1 MAGPINDAELL
12 QQTDHR
18 IADGPGVDVPAF
30 DMDAFLAQ
38 QDLGSVGE
46 PIGAAGVADPGE
58 AYRRA
63 VMEEAGLVS
72 PNLMGN
78 AASAIGQTA
87 AQAGQQVQA
96 APGQAPMAP
105 GQSQRQGY
113 GASVERQGYNSA
125 AAERIAQGPAAKGL
139 AAQRK
144 AIDKQFVDTVNRG
157 AAEIDNSVNNQIY
170 GAQQALEAN
179 AQALETRAGDVTAA
193 QQSARDAVKQTFGV
207 DIPEGLTGQAF
218 AAAVNQAQT
227 AYTQTAIQSMEAD
240 LGKARANMEAQ
251 LQVVKSMRVDPHR
264 LARKGE
270 FQWAN
275 AIAGIA
281 AVSGKPGNV
290 ALANQL
296 TNTFKE
302 AATRDVEAQ
311 INNILNQQH
320 VSDGF
325 MQVWNAVAR
334 DSSTIFEAKQKMMAG
349 VAATVGSYLEG
360 EAMKAQSE
368 VERARIFSIAAEV
381 EKWGV
386 EAKQKWETEANQ
398 IRTQRLG
405 QELQHAA
412 SMAQVAVQRDRLAFD
427 REQAQAQARA
437 QAEQQRQAKA
447 EQAVGSAVIV
457 PGLGYMGQVMGETP
471 AARMAIKQDI
481 DGKTAAY
488 VAVAKEIEDI
498 KALVRK
504 AGVAEGTMA
513 ALGIQ
518 NEIAARLNVL
528 ANSATFKVLDGAGLA
543 PVSNEDLERVAGMV
557 GKPNFQQSLYNWF
570 EDPNGSLSS
579 SAQLERVF
587 AEGLKAEYGT
597 RLGPGTPE
605 EQAAVASRYGENILY
620 SGGKARDHSAQAG
633 VAYPQ
638 WAQGMPIAYID
649 AVPGNMAPGTQRDW
663 ANANLEPGPGY
674 AAANNEV
681 LNPSPKTAGQQAQAR
696 ATSDYNMK
704 AGWKDASEVPD
715 RWLEYTETSGGAKYG
730 GKAARNPDTITRAQE
745 YARSYGVEMKD
756 PVYVPGFAQDAI
768 ELAILAAEGDDSAQA
783 ALTDLATSAEW
794 RKGGAHKLEL
804 SQFAEYALD
813 NLSKFKRTTS
823 GRTK

>member
-12 QQTDHR
+12 QQTDYR
-18 IADGPGVDVPAF
+18 IADGPGVDVPVF

-46 PIGAAGVADPGE
+46 PVGEAGVADPGE

-63 VMEEAGLVS
+63 VMEEAGLIG

-78 AASAIGQTA
+78 AASAVGQ
-87 AQAGQQVQA
+87 AQAGQQAQA

-170 GAQQALEAN
+170 GAQQALEAQ
-179 AQALETRAGDVTAA
+179 AQALETRAGDVAAA
-193 QQSARDAVKQTFGV
+193 QKSARDTVRTTFGV
-207 DIPEGLTGQAF
+207 EIPEGLTGEAF
-218 AAAVNQAQT
+218 AAAVGQAQT
-227 AYTQTAIQSMEAD
+227 AFTQSAIQSMEAD

-251 LQVVKSMRVDPHR
+251 LQVVKGMRVDPHR

-281 AVSGKPGNV
+281 AVSGKPGNM

-296 TNTFKE
+296 TNTFKD
-302 AATRDVEAQ
+302 AAARDIEAQ
-311 INNILNQQH
+311 IANIQNQQN

-368 VERARIFSIAAEV
+368 VERARIFSIAAEI

-386 EAKQKWETEANQ
+386 EAKQKWEVEANQ

-405 QELQHAA
+405 QELSHAA

-427 REQAQAQARA
+427 REQAQAQA
-437 QAEQQRQAKA
+437 
-447 EQAVGSAVIV
+447 
-457 PGLGYMGQVMGETP
+457 
-471 AARMAIKQDI
+471 
-481 DGKTAAY
+481 
-488 VAVAKEIEDI
+488 
-498 KALVRK
+498 
-504 AGVAEGTMA
+504 
-513 ALGIQ
+513 
-518 NEIAARLNVL
+518 
-528 ANSATFKVLDGAGLA
+528 
-543 PVSNEDLERVAGMV
+543 
-557 GKPNFQQSLYNWF
+557 
-570 EDPNGSLSS
+570 
-579 SAQLERVF
+579 
-587 AEGLKAEYGT
+587 
-597 RLGPGTPE
+597 
-605 EQAAVASRYGENILY
+605 
-620 SGGKARDHSAQAG
+620 
-633 VAYPQ
+633 
-638 WAQGMPIAYID
+638 
-649 AVPGNMAPGTQRDW
+649 
-663 ANANLEPGPGY
+663 
-674 AAANNEV
+674 
-681 LNPSPKTAGQQAQAR
+681 QAQAR
-696 ATSDYNMK
+696 AQQEQRQLQAANSVALNPFRGVQGMWKGETDAARDKNAREGNEKIAAATTLLQTLEKIERLQSVRGVDDAAYQALGGDTELNARLRVLTNMAASETVKVAELSPVSDLDYAVQSVAAGTEGAMTELLNAYYGADAGIKAVAEAAQLIDARLTNSLAQHTRPLIGNEARDVASVYGENVLGGFVVPVPTGAGTINVQGYSAPGMQRDWMNSDKQFSPQMADRAKAITDPRPQRAGERLHATAVSDYTQN
-704 AGWKDASEVPD
+704 AGWVSEKEAPPVWNEYTKSGPGSASVYGNTEARRANRSIPGISGVQLPAELARGTEVYTPEWATPTIALARAAAGGDKDA
-715 RWLEYTETSGGAKYG
+715 LLG
-730 GKAARNPDTITRAQE
+730 
-745 YARSYGVEMKD
+745 
-756 PVYVPGFAQDAI
+756 
-768 ELAILAAEGDDSAQA
+768 
-783 ALTDLATSAEW
+783 LTDIATSEEY
-794 RKGGAHKLEL
+794 RRGGTHKLE
-804 SQFAEYALD
+804 QAKFAEYLLTSLD
-813 NLSKFKRTTS
+813 SLDPHANNYVKPYMME
-823 GRTK
+823 